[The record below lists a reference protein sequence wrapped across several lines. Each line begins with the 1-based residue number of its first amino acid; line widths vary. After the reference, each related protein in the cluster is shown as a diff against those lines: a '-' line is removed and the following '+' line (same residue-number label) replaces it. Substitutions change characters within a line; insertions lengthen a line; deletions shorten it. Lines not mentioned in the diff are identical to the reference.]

1 MIDAINLLPEI
12 RKKYPV
18 DCVDDSLIADLAFN
32 NMYYRKAVATL
43 SNYDQLNVLYHSTD
57 RTIRKK
63 IECEIMRKLIA
74 EKFIRTFS
82 NGDYEVEFDEV
93 LTFDRGLIEILPSM
107 PTQAWY
113 TKPDN
118 WRERNQIGLE
128 GVKEQLQTCINSA
141 SVHHLQ
147 RFNLCLTHN
156 GDGDSEEPIV
166 WHESI
171 LDEYWN
177 RLEEEI
183 DQNKQLGIV
192 TEIEYI
198 GIIVE
203 IKKERLD
210 ALVAILRSGG
220 ATNSS
225 DTVDFDNVNLCEE
238 GIISLSKLVEAS
250 SMLNRLLLDH
260 NRIDNMDSARC
271 LSRSLKLHD
280 LFASL

>member
-82 NGDYEVEFDEV
+82 NGDYEVEFDEA

-107 PTQAWY
+107 PTQASY

-118 WRERNQIGLE
+118 WRERNRIGLE
-128 GVKEQLQTCINSA
+128 RVKEQLQTCINSA

-210 ALVAILRSGG
+210 ALVAILRSGR

-250 SMLNRLLLDH
+250 SM
-260 NRIDNMDSARC
+260 
-271 LSRSLKLHD
+271 
-280 LFASL
+280 